1 MSPLWIAAA
10 EGHLDTVSVLVEA
23 GQQES
28 LHIAA
33 AGGYL
38 DVVRLLLESGADVDL
53 ITKDGQTARDLALMN
68 GHHKLVDELGTKRP
82 LFVCWSPCPVDHRRR
97 KLVSTGSR
105 FCDCGDVSSLMQ
117 RRPRTG
123 RTVRPPSRQPPA
135 AGGHGTGAGGGGGG
149 LQPIRGQTQVEDVLR
164 QHTASRSSSNFDH
177 SCLKEERS
185 KAAMKEAPRTES
197 HEAQIET
204 LEWAKQAT

>member
-82 LFVCWSPCPVDHRRR
+82 LFVCRHGAE
-97 KLVSTGSR
+97 LTGRSEA
-105 FCDCGDVSSLMQ
+105 GEHGEQSSLMQ

>member
-1 MSPLWIAAA
+1 MRHAARNGHLDIVRFLVEAGGSKDQARKEGTTPLFVAAEDGHFEIVRFLVACGAVKDKANDDWMSPLWIAAA

-82 LFVCWSPCPVDHRRR
+82 LFVCR
-97 KLVSTGSR
+97 
-105 FCDCGDVSSLMQ
+105 
-117 RRPRTG
+117 
-123 RTVRPPSRQPPA
+123 
-135 AGGHGTGAGGGGGG
+135 
-149 LQPIRGQTQVEDVLR
+149 
-164 QHTASRSSSNFDH
+164 
-177 SCLKEERS
+177 
-185 KAAMKEAPRTES
+185 
-197 HEAQIET
+197 
-204 LEWAKQAT
+204 